1 MMAVSAG
8 RYHIIFLF
16 SNISAVIG
24 VSTDHVIWFTGTRVN
39 SFPSSDFCISLI
51 HVRDTRAVSVC
62 VPTVVNY

>member
-1 MMAVSAG
+1 M
-8 RYHIIFLF
+8 
-16 SNISAVIG
+16 NISAVIG
-24 VSTDHVIWFTGTRVN
+24 VSTDHVICFTGTRVN